1 MYTSKG
7 RYIPRHAAETWA
19 GCAARRAAG
28 ICKAAR
34 ESAQTALKR
43 AKARARKINAAMD
56 EEMTGPELVLCGVV
70 MGVLAW
76 PVTLFLLS
84 VMKGWAMTELGIAA
98 VIAGIILLICTED
111 ETLEQFARRQ
121 AKRKERKKGGRKC
134 QR

>member
-1 MYTSKG
+1 MYTSKA

-28 ICKAAR
+28 ICKGVR
-34 ESAQTALKR
+34 EKAQTALKR
-43 AKARARKINAAMD
+43 AKARAQKISAAMD
-56 EEMTGPELVLCGVV
+56 EEMTSGELVACGAAL
-70 MGVLAW
+70 GVLAW
-76 PVTLFLLS
+76 PVTLFLFSTL
-84 VMKGWAMTELGIAA
+84 KGLIMTELGIAA

-121 AKRKERKKGGRKC
+121 AKRKERKKGERKC